1 MSETASTNRTSGQGQ
16 NGSLHHRHVIVA
28 GYGLV
33 GRMAAQRLDA
43 EGVSITIIDT
53 NPQTCERQ
61 SELAR
66 TVVAGDVTDPAV
78 LKQAAV
84 DSADA
89 LILAIPDE
97 TAAVR
102 ACAVARELNPDIFI
116 AARTNF
122 VSQGLLATEAG
133 ADHVV
138 IEEVVTAEAMEKAV
152 VDRLLSGK
160 QK

>member
-1 MSETASTNRTSGQGQ
+1 
-16 NGSLHHRHVIVA
+16 
-28 GYGLV
+28 
-33 GRMAAQRLDA
+33 MAAQRLDE

-53 NPQTCERQ
+53 NPQTNERQ

-66 TVVAGDVTDPAV
+66 TVVTGDVADPAV
-78 LKQAAV
+78 LKQAGV

-97 TAAVR
+97 VAAVR

-138 IEEVVTAEAMEKAV
+138 IEEIVTAEAMEKAV
-152 VDRLLSGK
+152 VHRLLGAK